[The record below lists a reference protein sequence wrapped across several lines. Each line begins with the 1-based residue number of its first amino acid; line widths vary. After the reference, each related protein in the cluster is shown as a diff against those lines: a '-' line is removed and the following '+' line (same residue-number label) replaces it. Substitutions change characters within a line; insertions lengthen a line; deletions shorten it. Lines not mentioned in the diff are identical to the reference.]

1 MGNASWSAC
10 TASFT
15 QEPHSPATSLTSTL
29 LVFVNRQQIMC
40 VNGTTSSIA
49 VLFDFDGTVGDTETP
64 AMEVAFWEAAPY
76 LPNIAPSDLITQL
89 PEYIRN
95 NAGKA
100 FEFMMEATDEDRKK
114 AGLDTAEEMRQAKR
128 EDPAAVE
135 VIDGYRKKF
144 GLPPL
149 RECKYA
155 TLLEQQKLET
165 VEALSKVAQP
175 CPGIPE
181 TLDELVKMG
190 IPFCI
195 STTSPKPRVP
205 VSISSCGLDHHFP
218 ADKVHSGESD
228 FTPPKFKPAPDVYL
242 KAAKSEGKPPHD
254 CVAVEDSGSG
264 VGSAAN
270 AGVGMIVG
278 YVGAS
283 HIPEDKKDSHAKML
297 MSGDRSKDGRG
308 ADIVISNMRDLPKVI
323 AFFKEQRG
331 AGKSAPFTFPEDLLA
346 SLEKPIWKA
355 GEHLPN

>member
-1 MGNASWSAC
+1 
-10 TASFT
+10 
-15 QEPHSPATSLTSTL
+15 
-29 LVFVNRQQIMC
+29 MC

-283 HIPEDKKDSHAKML
+283 HIREDKKDSHAKML

-323 AFFKEQRG
+323 AFFKDQRG

-355 GEHLPN
+355 GEQLPN